1 MLVAASYHRSLQFY
15 LTLTHIPKNNRM
27 GFWKE
32 HDLEPT
38 DTKKTIVMQKQNGG
52 LSGFLIHA
60 SAKQDLVGTSEDP
73 LMWGFEQ
80 LGGGFDALGDQHEY
94 TPGQTIQRCSKLSLF
109 ANWTVS

>member
-1 MLVAASYHRSLQFY
+1 MV
-15 LTLTHIPKNNRM
+15 LTSEPKNNRM

-60 SAKQDLVGTSEDP
+60 AAKQDLVGTSENP

-80 LGGGFDALGDQHEY
+80 LEGGFDALGDQHEY